1 MALAEERRQAKVSPR
16 RVLAIGDSVR
26 TDLTGAHGFGI
37 NCLFVTR
44 GIHAEEFQGVDALDP
59 AAVKELFG
67 HPPLALTRE
76 LRW

>member
-1 MALAEERRQAKVSPR
+1 VM
-16 RVLAIGDSVR
+16 
-26 TDLTGAHGFGI
+26 
-37 NCLFVTR
+37 R
-44 GIHAEEFQGVDALDP
+44 GIHAGEFEGIEWLDP

>member
-1 MALAEERRQAKVSPR
+1 MSLVTPLN

-26 TDLTGAHGFGI
+26 TDLAGARGYGI
-37 NCLFVTR
+37 DCLFVTR
-44 GIHAEEFQGVDALDP
+44 GIHAEDFEGLDQLDP

-67 HPPLALTRE
+67 HPPRALTRE